1 MPSPPTLP
9 AGLVSVSPFSHL
21 CLIFLHT
28 VSRASLFIL
37 IFSPLLYT
45 QPHTLLH
52 VTRHSSPRVHAFFSV
67 SFTCR
72 IVERNFVPR
81 KRFKRYERALKTCFV
96 RGKRFRR
103 DEERLQRHLVP
114 LKTFIRY
121 QMDILKESQKINYVA
136 GKARRGWSLWR
147 HGRP

>member
-1 MPSPPTLP
+1 MWL
-9 AGLVSVSPFSHL
+9 F
-21 CLIFLHT
+21 FLHP
-28 VSRASLFIL
+28 VFRASLFIL
-37 IFSPLLYT
+37 IFSPLLYYT
-45 QPHTLLH
+45 ASHTL
-52 VTRHSSPRVHAFFSV
+52 TRHSSPRVHASFFSV
-67 SFTCR
+67 SFPSR

-81 KRFKRYERALKTCFV
+81 KRFKRYGRALKTCFV

-103 DEERLQRHLVP
+103 YQECMQSHLVP

-121 QMDILKESQKINYVA
+121 QMDILKELQKINHVA